1 MMSHDSYL
9 TPTRDEAASL
19 RLHLAGWDDLDAW
32 PRSVSVAI
40 HRGAHSMDE
49 LVAVLHATD
58 AEVEHG
64 LRPLL
69 GRGLLYDGGSRR
81 YLLR

>member
-1 MMSHDSYL
+1 MSHAPYL
-9 TPTRDEAASL
+9 TPTGDEAASL

-40 HRGAHSMDE
+40 LRGFQTVDE
-49 LVAVLHATD
+49 IIAALGVTNK
-58 AEVEHG
+58 EVDHG
-64 LRPLL
+64 LRQLL
-69 GRGLLYDGGSRR
+69 GRGLLYDGATRR